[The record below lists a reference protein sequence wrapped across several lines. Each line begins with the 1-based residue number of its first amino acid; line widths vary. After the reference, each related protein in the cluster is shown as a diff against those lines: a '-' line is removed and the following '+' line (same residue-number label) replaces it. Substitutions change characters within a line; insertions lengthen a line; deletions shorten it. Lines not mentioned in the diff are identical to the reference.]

1 MKLNWSLMDNNII
14 QDDMDVL
21 INFLKGTPRLTQG
34 EQVAAFEEEWS
45 KWLGVKYS
53 VFVNSGASA
62 NFITMHVLRA
72 CGIAGKIIVPTL
84 AWISDIASV
93 LSAGFDPVFVDI
105 NPETLGMD
113 TGQVIDKLD
122 EQTKAVFL
130 THVQGFNAIPN
141 WTLLGMLNERKVILL
156 EDCCES
162 YGATFNVNEGKIGT
176 FGLISNFS
184 FYYAHHM
191 STIEGGMIC
200 TDNQGI
206 YNIARMLRSH
216 GMSREAGK
224 DAPIRTNLEEMYK
237 DSLTPDFIFGYPSF
251 NFRNTEIGAVIGR
264 NQLKRLD
271 ENNAKRVHNFDVF
284 LNCIDSSKYKT
295 DFAVEGS
302 CNYAFPLI
310 LKEADV
316 AFRDRL
322 ELAMKDANVEF
333 RRGSS
338 GGGNQLRQ
346 PYLSNIEWNP
356 EDYPNVEHVHFF
368 GYYIGN
374 YPTLTDD
381 RIMKLCEF
389 LNSVE

>member
-1 MKLNWSLMDNNII
+1 MKINWPLMDNNII
-14 QDDMDVL
+14 QDDLDVV
-21 INFLKGTPRLTQG
+21 IDFLKGTPRLTQG
-34 EQVAAFEEEWS
+34 AQVAAFEEEWS
-45 KWLGVKYS
+45 EWLGVKYS

-62 NFITMHVLRA
+62 NFITMHILRA
-72 CGIAGKIIVPTL
+72 SGIAGKALVPTL
-84 AWISDIASV
+84 AWVSDIAST
-93 LSAGFDPVFVDI
+93 LSAGFDPVFIDI
-105 NPETLGMD
+105 DPKTLGMD
-113 TGQVIDKLD
+113 TEQIIPKLD
-122 EQTKAVFL
+122 EQTKVIFL
-130 THVQGFNAIPN
+130 THVQGFNAIPS
-141 WTLLGMLNERKVILL
+141 WTLLGALNEKKVILL

-162 YGATFNVNEGKIGT
+162 YGATFRGNKIGT

-200 TDNQGI
+200 TDNQGV
-206 YNIARMLRSH
+206 YGIARMLRSH
-216 GMSREAGK
+216 GMSREATT
-224 DAPIRTNLEEMYK
+224 DASIRVDLEEMYK

-271 ENNAKRVHNFDVF
+271 ENNSKRVHNFDVF
-284 LNCIDSSKYKT
+284 LNCIDSAKYKT
-295 DFAVEGS
+295 DFEVEGN

-310 LKEADV
+310 LKKPDT

-322 ELAMKDANVEF
+322 EIAMKDANIEF

-346 PYLSNIEWNP
+346 PYLSNIDWNP
-356 EDYPNVEHVHFF
+356 KDYPNVEHVHFF

-374 YPTLTDD
+374 YPTLTDN
-381 RIMKLCEF
+381 RIMELCKF
-389 LNSVE
+389 LNEVD

>member
-1 MKLNWSLMDNNII
+1 MKINWPLMDNNII
-14 QDDMDVL
+14 QDDLDVV

-34 EQVAAFEEEWS
+34 EQVIAFEEEWS

-62 NFITMHVLRA
+62 NFITMHLLRA
-72 CGIAGKIIVPTL
+72 SGITGKAGKAIVPTL
-84 AWISDIASV
+84 AWVSDIAST

-105 NPETLGMD
+105 DPDTLGMD
-113 TGQVIDKLD
+113 TGQIISKID
-122 EQTKAVFL
+122 EQTKVIFL
-130 THVQGFNAIPN
+130 THVQGFNALN
-141 WTLLGMLNERKVILL
+141 WTLLGILNENRIILI

-162 YGATFNVNEGKIGT
+162 YGATFSGNKIGT
-176 FGLISNFS
+176 FGLVSNFS

-200 TDNQGI
+200 TDNQGVYDI
-206 YNIARMLRSH
+206 VRMLRSH
-216 GMSREAGK
+216 GMSREARSGN
-224 DAPIRTNLEEMYK
+224 IRTDLEEMYK

-271 ENNAKRVHNFDVF
+271 KNNAKRVHNFDVF
-284 LNCIDSSKYKT
+284 LHCINSSKYKI
-295 DFAVEGS
+295 DFDIDGN

-310 LKEADV
+310 LKEANV

-322 ELAMKDANVEF
+322 EIAMKDANIEF

-346 PYLSNIEWNP
+346 PYLSNIDWSP
-356 EDYPNVEHVHFF
+356 EEYPNVEHVHFF

-381 RIMKLCEF
+381 RIMELCKF

>member
-1 MKLNWSLMDNNII
+1 MKINWPLMDNNIT
-14 QDDMDVL
+14 QDDLDVV
-21 INFLKGTPRLTQG
+21 IDFLKGTPRLTQG

-45 KWLGVKYS
+45 KWLGVEYS

-62 NFITMHVLRA
+62 NFITMHALRA
-72 CGIAGKIIVPTL
+72 AGMTGKAIVPTL
-84 AWISDIASV
+84 AWVSDIASTI
-93 LSAGFDPVFVDI
+93 SAGFDLVFVDI
-105 NPETLGMD
+105 DPKTLGMD
-113 TGQVIDKLD
+113 MKQVISKID
-122 EQTKAVFL
+122 EQTKIVFL
-130 THVQGFNAIPN
+130 THVQGFNA
-141 WTLLGMLNERKVILL
+141 LDLALFKGLNEKRVILI

-162 YGATFNVNEGKIGT
+162 YGAIFEGKKIGN

-191 STIEGGMIC
+191 STIEGGMVC
-200 TDNQGI
+200 TNNQGI
-206 YNIARMLRSH
+206 YDIMRMARSH
-216 GMSREAGK
+216 GMSREAGLNTN
-224 DAPIRTNLEEMYK
+224 IRTGLEEMYK

-271 ENNAKRVHNFDVF
+271 ENNARRIHNFGVF

-295 DFAVEGS
+295 DFVVDGN

-310 LKEADV
+310 LRDADTD
-316 AFRDRL
+316 FRDRL
-322 ELAMKDANVEF
+322 ELAMKYANIEF

-346 PYLSNIEWNP
+346 PYLSNIDWDA

-381 RIMKLCEF
+381 RIMELCNF

>member
-1 MKLNWSLMDNNII
+1 MKINWPLMDNNII
-14 QDDMDVL
+14 KDDMDVL
-21 INFLKGTPRLTQG
+21 IDFLKETPRLTQS

-62 NFITMHVLRA
+62 NFITMHTLRA
-72 CGIAGKIIVPTL
+72 SGIVGKVIVPTL
-84 AWISDIASV
+84 TWISDIASV
-93 LSAGFDPVFVDI
+93 LSAGFDPIFVDI
-105 NPETLGMD
+105 NPKTLGMD
-113 TGQVIDKLD
+113 TNQIITKLD
-122 EQTKAVFL
+122 EQIRVVFL
-130 THVQGFNAIPN
+130 THVQGFNAISN
-141 WTLLGMLNERKVILL
+141 WTLLGILNEKNVTLI

-162 YGATFNVNEGKIGT
+162 YGATFNGYKIGT

-206 YNIARMLRSH
+206 YNIVRMLRSH
-216 GMSREAGK
+216 GMSREARP
-224 DAPIRTNLEEMYK
+224 DADIRIDLEEMYR

-271 ENNAKRVHNFDVF
+271 ENNAKRIHNFDTF
-284 LNCIDSSKYKT
+284 LNCIDSSKYRT
-295 DFAVEGS
+295 DFVVEGN

-310 LKEADV
+310 LKEPDV
-316 AFRDRL
+316 AFRERL
-322 ELAMKDANVEF
+322 EITMRDADVEF

-346 PYLSNIEWNP
+346 PYLSNINWNP
-356 EDYPNVEHVHFF
+356 KDYPNVEHIHFF

-374 YPTLTDD
+374 YPILTDD
-381 RIMKLCEF
+381 RIMELCKF